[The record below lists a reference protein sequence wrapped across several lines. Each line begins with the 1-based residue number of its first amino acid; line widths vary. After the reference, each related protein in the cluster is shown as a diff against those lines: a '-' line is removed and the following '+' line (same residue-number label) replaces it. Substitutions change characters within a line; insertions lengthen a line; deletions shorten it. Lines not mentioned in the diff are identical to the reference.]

1 MQIFI
6 TGIGTEI
13 GKTVIS
19 AIFTEALQADYFKAL
34 QAGNL
39 DELDRDTIKSLIR
52 NKKSNFHPESY
63 LLTSPLSPHTSA
75 EIDGIEID
83 LNKIN
88 LPKTQNHLII
98 EGAGGVLVPL
108 NKTKTVLDLIKKLN
122 VPVVI
127 VSKNYLGSINHTLL
141 TYEILKANNIK
152 ILGLVFNGEPNE
164 SGEEYIKKYTNLP
177 ILLQVKPE
185 KELSPKKITE
195 YANELLYNLKQLY
208 IIP

>member
-39 DELDRDTIKSLIR
+39 DELDRNTVKSLIS

-83 LNKIN
+83 LKKITI
-88 LPKTQNHLII
+88 PKTQNHLII
-98 EGAGGVLVPL
+98 EGAGGILVPL
-108 NKTKTVLDLIKKLN
+108 NNTKTVIDLIKQFN

-152 ILGLVFNGEPNE
+152 ILGLVFNGEPNA
-164 SGEEYIKKYTNLP
+164 SGEDYIEN
-177 ILLQVKPE
+177 ILNCQF
-185 KELSPKKITE
+185 
-195 YANELLYNLKQLY
+195 YLK
-208 IIP
+208 

>member
-39 DELDRDTIKSLIR
+39 DELDRNTVKSLIS

-83 LNKIN
+83 LSKIT

-98 EGAGGVLVPL
+98 EGAGGILVPL
-108 NKTKTVLDLIKKLN
+108 NNTKTVLDLIKQFN

-141 TYEILKANNIK
+141 TFEILKANNIK
-152 ILGLVFNGEPNE
+152 IVGLVFNGEPNE
-164 SGEEYIKKYTNLP
+164 SGEDYIEKYTELP
-177 ILLQVKPE
+177 VLLKMNQE
-185 KELSPKKITE
+185 KTLTPKIIFR
-195 YANELLYNLKQLY
+195 YAQTLKENLKHLL
-208 IIP
+208 